1 MKKALAVLRSLLLL
15 GVLLLGVLLL
25 GLGLMRARQWYLHRR
40 AC

>member
-15 GVLLLGVLLL
+15 GV
-25 GLGLMRARQWYLHRR
+25 MRARQWYLHRR

>member
-1 MKKALAVLRSLLLL
+1 MKKAFAVLRSL
-15 GVLLLGVLLL
+15 LLLGVLLL